1 MALAEWRFP
10 ILVEVVLF
18 CFLVAERW
26 CMRFDIR
33 RRNTPHLHSLS
44 LLLPASPCC
53 TSERTFAVAA
63 MIPVDDINCS
73 PGRPWTRVELECD
86 TQVTAMDA
94 KVPTGEGREVGS
106 RNFAFPI
113 DFASQAVLVTVPFF
127 FLMVSFFRNSSC

>member
-1 MALAEWRFP
+1 
-10 ILVEVVLF
+10 
-18 CFLVAERW
+18 
-26 CMRFDIR
+26 
-33 RRNTPHLHSLS
+33 
-44 LLLPASPCC
+44 
-53 TSERTFAVAA
+53 
-63 MIPVDDINCS
+63 MIPVDAINCF

-106 RNFAFPI
+106 EFAFPI